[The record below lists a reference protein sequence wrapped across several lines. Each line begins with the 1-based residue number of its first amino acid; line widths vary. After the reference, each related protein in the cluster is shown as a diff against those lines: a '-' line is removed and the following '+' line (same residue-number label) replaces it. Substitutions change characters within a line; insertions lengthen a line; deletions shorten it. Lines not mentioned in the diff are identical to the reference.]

1 LLDSKNKKL
10 IDELCNTLVSKFPV
24 PQDQVDQITVALT
37 YKFMC
42 DMDEESVL
50 LGGNKSFFKN
60 EWEKYDWKF
69 LFDSK
74 TSGEQRKNI
83 YKHVIENLELNP
95 NLPELFR
102 KIFSKPPSPLSDTK
116 ALTKFLKTI
125 NSFSYENSETLGNA
139 YEYLL
144 SKTGAQGKLGQFRTP
159 RHIIDFIVEIL
170 KPTSK
175 DRIMDPSCGTA
186 GFLVS
191 AYKYIK
197 ENEKHLDSDELLS
210 LSNNLEGFDIEPKMV
225 RTSLLNLFL
234 QGFSTPKIF
243 EYDLLSEDS
252 NWNEYYDLFLA
263 NPPFNPQGEIDI
275 HKGFTL
281 KTPRAEVHFV
291 DYMNNHLTP
300 DGKAGII
307 VPEGILYRKDNA
319 YKYLRKKLLD
329 ESLIGIISL
338 PPGVFKPY
346 TGQKTSI
353 LFLDKKIAKNK
364 ETIFFGAIKNDGFS
378 LNDNR
383 NPIDK
388 NDLPKIL
395 EALVDPNTP
404 NDFVEEKLKTEIY
417 EHPILSLSFITDD
430 GLDDLF
436 NSDFEMHKLE
446 DIASVNAGNSA
457 PQDKKYFENGSVN
470 FVRTSDVAII
480 NFGKIDETRD
490 LLNEKGAKGM
500 KLFPKGSILMP
511 KSGASTLKNY
521 KVMLKKDCYVVS
533 HLAVIKA
540 NNEKVLDEYLLYI
553 MKKIDALEYIN
564 DPTKPSL
571 NLDKIRSIKIP
582 VPSLEVQKTHLYELE
597 SYQEI
602 INGCKKIIDNFRP
615 SIDIDPKW
623 KTVLLGEVATTQ
635 YGTSKKSKEKGKVP
649 VLRMGNLFNGEIDY
663 EDLVYSDNDED
674 IHKYNLEK
682 NDILFNRTNSPELV
696 GKTSIFRGY
705 KTPVIF
711 AGYLVRVTANPQI
724 ILPEYLNA
732 ILNSNHGIRLN
743 NKNVSISGN
752 QANINAT
759 KLKGYPIPLPDL
771 STQNEIVEKLKQ
783 ERKIVNANKELIQ
796 IYKNKIEDR
805 IEKVWGNK

>member
-1 LLDSKNKKL
+1 MLDSKNKKL

-42 DMDEESVL
+42 DMDDESVS
-50 LGGNKSFFKN
+50 LGGNRSFFKN
-60 EWEKYDWKF
+60 EWEKYNWKI

-83 YKHVIENLELNP
+83 YKYVIENLETNP

-102 KIFSKPPSPLSDTK
+102 KIFSKPPSPLSETK
-116 ALTKFLKTI
+116 VLTKFLKTI
-125 NSFSYENSETLGNA
+125 SSFSYENSETLGNA

-159 RHIIDFIVEIL
+159 RHIIDFIVEVL

-197 ENEKHLDSDELLS
+197 NTEKDLDSDELLS
-210 LSNNLEGFDIEPKMV
+210 LSNNLEGFDIEPKMI

-234 QGFSTPKIF
+234 QGFNTPKIF
-243 EYDLLSEDS
+243 EYDLLSEDR
-252 NWNEYYDLFLA
+252 NWNEYYDLILA

-275 HKGFTL
+275 HKGFSLDTQ
-281 KTPRAEVHFV
+281 RAEVHFL
-291 DYMNNHLTP
+291 DYINNHLTP
-300 DGKAGII
+300 EGKAGIV

-319 YKYLRKKLLD
+319 YKLLRKKILD

-346 TGQKTSI
+346 TNQKTSI

-364 ETIFFGAIKNDGFS
+364 ETIFFGAVKNDGFS

-383 NPIDK
+383 NPIDE

-395 EALVDPNTP
+395 ATLVDPNIS
-404 NDFVEEKLKTEIY
+404 NDLVEEKLKTEIK
-417 EHPILSLSFITDD
+417 ENPILSLSFITDD
-430 GLDDLF
+430 GLDNLF
-436 NSDFEMHKLE
+436 SSDFEMQKLE

-457 PQDKKYFENGSVN
+457 PQGKEYFENGSIG
-470 FVRTSDVAII
+470 FVRTSDVANI

-490 LLNEKGAKGM
+490 HVNEHGAKGM
-500 KLFPKGSILMP
+500 KLFPKGSVLMP

-533 HLAVIKA
+533 HLAVLKA
-540 NNEKVLDEYLLYI
+540 NNEKILDEFLLYI
-553 MKKIDALEYIN
+553 MKNIDAIEYVN
-564 DPTKPSL
+564 DPSYPSL
-571 NLDKIRSIKIP
+571 NLDRIKDMKIP
-582 VPSLEVQKTHLYELE
+582 VPSIEVQQTHLYDLE

-615 SIDIDPKW
+615 TIDIDPEW
-623 KTVLLGEVATTQ
+623 ETVLLGEVATTQ
-635 YGTSKKSKEKGKVP
+635 YGTSKKSKHKGKVP
-649 VLRMGNLFNGEIDY
+649 VLRMGNLFNGEINY
-663 EDLVYSDNDED
+663 GDLVYSDNDED
-674 IHKYNLEK
+674 IHKYNLEE
-682 NDILFNRTNSPELV
+682 NDILFNRSNSPELV
-696 GKTSIFRGY
+696 GKASIFRGY
-705 KTPVIF
+705 NTPIIF
-711 AGYLVRVTANPQI
+711 AGYLVRVTVNTQM
-724 ILPEYLNA
+724 ILPEYLNS
-732 ILNSNHGIRLN
+732 ILNSNYGIRLN

-759 KLKGYPIPLPDL
+759 KLKSYPIPLPDI
-771 STQNEIVEKLKQ
+771 STQSKIVKKLNQ
-783 ERKIVNANKELIQ
+783 EREIIDANKKLIQ
-796 IYKNKIEDR
+796 IYKDKVGDRINKI
-805 IEKVWGNK
+805 WGK